1 MKLLNGRPTHIT
13 PAEADQGTIEPDSAG
28 LAWQSNLSLAK
39 MLLDAQ
45 ILSPK
50 EVEDAQK
57 AASRE
62 GQSLGSFLVRDGLVS
77 SRDLATLIALNLGL
91 SMVDLRGQTL
101 DPETVDLI
109 PEEVARKYL
118 VLPVTL
124 TGDILTVAM
133 TDPADLQALQ
143 DLAACT
149 GYRIN
154 PIVATREDIQEHVDL
169 SFRLTAKAVSSGEGQ
184 SPNAPGERLSAR
196 LLREAGPAQ
205 VINLLL
211 SQALQDRASDV
222 HIEPSESRLRIR
234 FRIDGILHEVMD
246 LPMDMHPAV
255 ISRLKIECGM
265 NIAERRRPQDGQLD
279 FQAQDRRVDVRVAIS
294 GTVNGEMAV
303 LRILDNKGFTL
314 LGLEQLGFGEDA
326 RERFQRLLQIPYGM
340 VVVCGPTGSGK
351 STTLYASIL
360 QMNRSEKKVISI
372 EDPVEYHIAE
382 VNQMQVQ
389 TDVGITF
396 ASQLRSILRLD
407 PDVILIGEIR
417 DQETAVIATQAALTG
432 HLVLTSLHANDS
444 VSAMIRLRELGV
456 PAYLIASSVAGI
468 IAQRM
473 VRSVCSNCRA
483 VEARPLAEQQ
493 AYASELNQQRERFV
507 YGSGC
512 NVCAQTGYYGRTGVF
527 EIMTMTDRIR
537 QLFLEDAPRSE
548 LLAQAL
554 ADGMTMLRRDGMLK
568 VDQGITTP
576 YEVMRVLFTLDSVS
590 ENSGSGNSGYE
601 NFGTPQIGSGESG
614 AAEPGTGV

>member
-1 MKLLNGRPTHIT
+1 M
-13 PAEADQGTIEPDSAG
+13 AG
-28 LAWQSNLSLAK
+28 QSSLSLAR

-45 ILSPK
+45 ILSPR
-50 EVEDAQK
+50 EVEEAQR
-57 AASRE
+57 AARRE
-62 GQSLGSFLVRDGLVS
+62 GQSLGSFVVLDGLVS

-118 VLPVTL
+118 VLPVKR
-124 TGDILTVAM
+124 TGNVLTVAM
-133 TDPADLQALQ
+133 TDPADLQVLQ
-143 DLAACT
+143 DLSACS

-169 SFRLTAKAVSSGEGQ
+169 SFRLTAKAVSAKGEQGPD
-184 SPNAPGERLSAR
+184 SPGERLNAR

-205 VINLLL
+205 VINMLLA
-211 SQALQDRASDV
+211 QALQDRASDV
-222 HIEPSESRLRIR
+222 HIEPSETRLRIR

-314 LGLEQLGFGEDA
+314 LGLEQLGFGEEA
-326 RERFQRLLQIPYGM
+326 RERFQRLLQVPYGM

-389 TDVGITF
+389 ADVGITF

-432 HLVLTSLHANDS
+432 HLVLTSLHANDA
-444 VSAMIRLRELGV
+444 VSAMLRLRELGV

-468 IAQRM
+468 VAQRM

-493 AYASELNQQRERFV
+493 AYASELGQQRQRFV

-512 NVCAQTGYYGRTGVF
+512 NMCAHTGYYGRTGVF

-537 QLFLEDAPRSE
+537 QLFLEDAPRNV

-554 ADGMTMLRRDGMLK
+554 DDGMTLLRRDGMLK

-576 YEVMRVLFTLDSVS
+576 YEVMRVLFTLDSAS
-590 ENSGSGNSGYE
+590 ENTGSGNSGTAPT
-601 NFGTPQIGSGESG
+601 GGGESE
-614 AAEPGTGV
+614 AGVAVISG